1 MTDTKDY
8 SDSTYIPL
16 DDASPDQFP
25 LHLSKLKILTKLF
38 DAQCDIGTEGRLST
52 FLAVSMTKEE
62 DQFVSL
68 QDAIKEDGSI
78 NTEDKRL
85 VLLNI
90 FVPIYEDF
98 SLELVSQMPAIKME
112 ASAIIHDILQTLK
125 GLYIKAS
132 MIEAAEYAGA
142 KQ

>member
-1 MTDTKDY
+1 MMVKDY
-8 SDSTYIPL
+8 SADNYIPL

-38 DAQCDIGTEGRLST
+38 DASCDIGTEGHLST
-52 FLAVSMTKEE
+52 FLAVTLVNEE

-68 QDAIKEDGSI
+68 ADAIKEDGSI
-78 NTEDKRL
+78 NIEDKRL

-90 FVPIYEDF
+90 FVPVHEDI
-98 SLELVSQMPAIKME
+98 SLELVSAMPKVQME
-112 ASAIIHDILQTLK
+112 ATAIIQDILMTLK
-125 GLYIKAS
+125 QMYIKAC
-132 MIEAAEYAGA
+132 MIESAEGV